1 MKSRP
6 LAPSPVK
13 HRWML
18 LMNFLNKET
27 LFSST
32 LIVDI
37 ILAQIYL
44 S

>member
-1 MKSRP
+1 MKSSP

-37 ILAQIYL
+37 MLA
-44 S
+44 

>member
-1 MKSRP
+1 MKSSP

-18 LMNFLNKET
+18 LMNFLNKKQ
-27 LFSST
+27 LLSST

-37 ILAQIYL
+37 ILAQIHL

>member
-1 MKSRP
+1 MKSSP

-18 LMNFLNKET
+18 LMNFLNKEP

-32 LIVDI
+32 FI
-37 ILAQIYL
+37 ITICG
-44 S
+44 